1 MAMTKRIYP
10 IVIILLSVLITS
22 CEKWPLWVGNKE
34 FITISYEKGATNGPL
49 VYPAEYA
56 ETSRFVSIDSIFAQ
70 QIADTVKI
78 IIDGVRIK
86 SNRNNFEILNT
97 NNKQIEIFEKGLNDR
112 KWISQSEFSNASD
125 FENAAVSCVL
135 VLDMSSSVL
144 PVVSDLKSFAN
155 SFVDNVVN
163 NGGAGTEIAVVFF
176 SSKNAILETPFYNK
190 SNISL
195 LKDQINS
202 YTNFQDR
209 TALFQASVNGLNKLT
224 ISGNNNSKCLVVF
237 SDGGDNDSDYAN
249 DLQSNIQSDYEE
261 ILRYSIGLKGNDLD
275 RERQADLKS
284 IASEKSNFVIA
295 NKVSDLKD
303 LFDEVSQQLAA
314 VYRLTYNRSS
324 SNTEKIE
331 IKFKIPVN
339 KL

>member
-1 MAMTKRIYP
+1 MNKSILLATLT
-10 IVIILLSVLITS
+10 LLSVIITS
-22 CEKWPLWVGNKE
+22 CEKWPLWVGKKE
-34 FITISYEKGATNGPL
+34 YITIQYQKDDFTGPL

-56 ETSRFVSIDSIFAQ
+56 EKSRFVSIDSIFTQ
-70 QIADTVKI
+70 QIADTVKVI
-78 IIDGVRIK
+78 VDGVRIK
-86 SNRNNFEILNT
+86 SNRNNFEILST
-97 NNKQIEIFEKGLNDR
+97 GKKQIEIFEKGLNDR

-195 LKDQINS
+195 LKDQING
-202 YTNFQDR
+202 YNNFQDR
-209 TALFQASVNGLNKLT
+209 TALFQASINGLNKLT
-224 ISGNNNSKCLVVF
+224 NFATNNSKCLVVF
-237 SDGGDNDSDYAN
+237 SDGGDNDSDFAN
-249 DLQSNIQSDYEE
+249 TLQSNIENNYED

-275 RERQADLKS
+275 RERQSDLKS

-295 NKVSDLKD
+295 NKISDLKD
-303 LFDEVSQQLAA
+303 LFNEVSQQLAA

-324 SNTEKIE
+324 SNTDKIE